1 MLKIMKQFCHAIWM
15 TNEKDYRH
23 DPMWIYASTEWSK
36 QDRLYAYYQLKLKQ
50 KEKEK
55 DGTHI

>member
-1 MLKIMKQFCHAIWM
+1 MLRIIKQFCHAIWV

-36 QDRLYAYYQLKLKQ
+36 QDRLYAYQQLKIKQ
-50 KEKEK
+50 KEQNGK
-55 DGTHI
+55 HI